1 VVVTE
6 RPEHPTPAAPVLEI
20 DTEHVDGGVRVL
32 LRGELDLTG
41 VDDVAAA
48 IRRLS
53 SRFDADQIVLDL
65 SALDFID
72 LQGLDVLRRLAHMC
86 RATGKLTLEQP
97 PKVLDVLLDL
107 TDARQHFVV
116 EGSR

>member
-1 VVVTE
+1 MVVTD
-6 RPEHPTPAAPVLEI
+6 RPQTQPAPVLEI
-20 DTEHVDGGVRVL
+20 DTQHIDGGVRVV
-32 LRGELDLTG
+32 LRGELDLTS
-41 VDDVAAA
+41 VDDVAAS

-65 SALDFID
+65 SDLDFID

-86 RATGKLTLEQP
+86 RATGKLTLERP
-97 PKVLDVLLDL
+97 PAMLDVLFDL

-116 EGSR
+116 EDAH